1 MSATTHPQ
9 QPSTENADWQV
20 GLATVCTTPDVPVWM
35 HGYACEPRFRPFD
48 GKLQDLHAKALAI
61 QDARGHS
68 AVLITIDLCVL
79 RATEAETI
87 FRRITDKTGLD
98 HSRVLLN
105 LSHTH
110 SGPVIGASDANRY
123 PMTDAERQATIDY
136 TGILTEKLADVAHA
150 ALADLAPA
158 RLSLGTGEVDFVR
171 NRRVFGDQG
180 NYKSMG
186 PNPDGYTDP
195 RVPVLRV
202 DAPDGTMRALVFGL
216 ACHAV
221 TLGSGSLVLSGDYP
235 GFAQQRLEER
245 FPGTQ
250 AMFVQGCGADANSH
264 PRACLDDQVE
274 WAQKQG
280 ASLAGEVARVAG
292 GPLRPIRGP
301 LSTELDWADLP
312 LQRIPRERL
321 EQMAEGPDWQSYNA
335 KRMLELLDR
344 GETPATSYRA
354 PLALWQFGDDLTLV
368 GISGETVSGYGPL
381 LEQDLGRD
389 KLWVAGYCNQVFG
402 YLPTAQVV
410 AEGGYEARGP
420 VAAIGFFTAHAQDV
434 VAEAVR
440 QMAKKA
446 GRALMR

>member
-1 MSATTHPQ
+1 MSAATHQQQ
-9 QPSTENADWQV
+9 QPTENADWLV
-20 GLATVCTTPDVPVWM
+20 GLAAVCTTPDVPVWM
-35 HGYACEPRFRPFD
+35 HGYACESRFRPFD
-48 GKLQDLHAKALAI
+48 GKLQDLQAKALAI

-79 RATEAETI
+79 RAPEAEAV

-98 HSRVLLN
+98 HSRLL
-105 LSHTH
+105 LDLCHTH
-110 SGPVIGASDANRY
+110 SGPVLGGSDANRY
-123 PMTDAERQATIDY
+123 PMTDAERRATIEY
-136 TGILTEKLADVAHA
+136 TETLTEKLASVAHS
-150 ALADLAPA
+150 ALADLTPA

-171 NRRVFGDQG
+171 NRRVFDEHGR
-180 NYKSMG
+180 YKTMG

-221 TLGSGSLVLSGDYP
+221 TLGADSLVLSGDYP

-264 PRACLDDQVE
+264 PRACPDDQVE

-280 ASLAGEVARVAG
+280 ASLADEVARVAG

-301 LSTELDWADLP
+301 LSTELTWTDLP
-312 LQRIPRERL
+312 LQQIPREQL
-321 EQMAEGPDWQSYNA
+321 QQMAKGPSWQSYNA
-335 KRMLELLDR
+335 QRMLDLLDR
-344 GETPATSYRA
+344 GESPPTSYRA
-354 PLALWQFGDDLTLV
+354 PLALWQFGEDLTLV
-368 GISGETVSGYGPL
+368 GISGETVSGYGQL
-381 LEQDLGRD
+381 VEQDLGRD

-402 YLPTAQVV
+402 YLPTAQIV
-410 AEGGYEARGP
+410 AEGGYEARGL
-420 VAAIGFFTAHAQDV
+420 VADVGFFTTAAQDV
-434 VAEAVR
+434 VRAAVR
-440 QMAKKA
+440 QMAQNA
-446 GRALMR
+446 GRA

>member
-1 MSATTHPQ
+1 MTTATHQQ
-9 QPSTENADWQV
+9 QPSDWQV
-20 GLATVCTTPDVPVWM
+20 GLATVCTTPDMPVWM

-61 QDARGHS
+61 QDGAGHS

-87 FRRITDKTGLD
+87 FQRITDKTGLD

-110 SGPVIGASDANRY
+110 SGPIIGESDANRY

-136 TGILTEKLADVAHA
+136 TETLAEKLADVAQA
-150 ALADLAPA
+150 ALADMTPA
-158 RLSLGTGEVDFVR
+158 HLSLGAGDVDFVR
-171 NRRVFGDQG
+171 NRRVFDEQG
-180 NYKSMG
+180 NYKTMG

-221 TLGSGSLVLSGDYP
+221 TLGPSSLVLSGDYP

-250 AMFVQGCGADANSH
+250 AMFVQGCGADANSE
-264 PRACLDDQVE
+264 PRSCPDQVE
-274 WAQKQG
+274 WARKQG
-280 ASLAGEVARVAG
+280 ASLADEVARVAD

-301 LSTELDWADLP
+301 FSTELTWADLP
-312 LQRIPRERL
+312 LQQIPREQL
-321 EQMAEGPDWQSYNA
+321 EQMATGPSWQSYNA
-335 KRMLELLDR
+335 ERMLELLDR
-344 GETPATSYRA
+344 GETPPTSYRA

-368 GISGETVSGYGPL
+368 GISGETVSGYGQL
-381 LEQDLGRD
+381 VEQDLGRD

-402 YLPTAQVV
+402 YLPTAQIV

-420 VAAIGFFTAHAQDV
+420 VADIGFFTADAQDV
-434 VAEAVR
+434 VAAAVR
-440 QMAKKA
+440 QMAEKA
-446 GRALMR
+446 GAGHSCP